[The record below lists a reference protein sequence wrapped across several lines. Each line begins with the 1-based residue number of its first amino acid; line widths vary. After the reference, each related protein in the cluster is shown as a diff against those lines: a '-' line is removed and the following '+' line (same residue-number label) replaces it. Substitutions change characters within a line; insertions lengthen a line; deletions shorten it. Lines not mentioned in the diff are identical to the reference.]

1 VTEDQ
6 PTSSRPIPRFRLW
19 IAGALWIA
27 LIAGGFTILNV
38 HAATPGAQFS
48 GELELSDLPR
58 SNRQE
63 PEWTAVL
70 FAHPHCPCT
79 DASLN
84 ELADTLD
91 NAMVPVRRII
101 VCVEPPNAPAGWSD
115 SELFATA
122 KQRGFQVL
130 LDRNA
135 TLATKAGAATSGLTI
150 LLDPS
155 GKPHF
160 SGGVT
165 ASRGHRGPNS
175 GTAAILR
182 QLTDPS
188 VTQSATA
195 PVYGC
200 PLTNLT
206 QPNPT
211 RPPLLCCG
219 PNGAE

>member
-1 VTEDQ
+1 M
-6 PTSSRPIPRFRLW
+6 
-19 IAGALWIA
+19 AGALWIA

-38 HAATPGAQFS
+38 HAATPGRQLS
-48 GELELSDLPR
+48 GELALSDLPV

-63 PEWTAVL
+63 REWTAVL

-91 NAMVPVRRII
+91 VAKAPVRRII

-115 SELFATA
+115 SELFETA
-122 KQRGFQVL
+122 KQSGFQVL

-135 TLATKAGAATSGLTI
+135 TLATKAGAATSGHTI

-155 GKPHF
+155 GKSHF

-165 ASRGHRGPNS
+165 ASRGHRGPNA
-175 GTAAILR
+175 GTAAILQ

-188 VTQSATA
+188 VTQAATA

-200 PLTNLT
+200 PLTDPT
-206 QPNPT
+206 QPPT

-219 PNGAE
+219 PDGAE